1 MPAKMLFMQASPR
14 RYAPEVMHE
23 PPKRKHRHRG
33 LFIHPIHCHCS
44 AKAQEKEPPMLS
56 IKGLKVKL
64 EDEDKQILKGVDL
77 EIEAGKVHAIMGPNG
92 SGKSTLS
99 YVLSGK
105 DGYEVTGGE
114 ASLEGVDLLDME
126 PEERAAA
133 GLFLAFQYPVEIPG
147 VGNMTFLRTAVNAQ
161 RKARGEEEMS
171 AAEFLKVVR
180 ARAKELKIDADM
192 LKRPVNVGFSGGEKK
207 RNEILQ
213 MAMLEPKMCILDET
227 DSGLDVDAMKLVAEG
242 VNALRTEGRGFL
254 VITHYQR
261 LLDHIKPDVV
271 HIMADG
277 RIIKTG
283 GPELAL
289 EVENNGYADIL
300 AEVA

>member
-1 MPAKMLFMQASPR
+1 ML
-14 RYAPEVMHE
+14 E
-23 PPKRKHRHRG
+23 
-33 LFIHPIHCHCS
+33 
-44 AKAQEKEPPMLS
+44 
-56 IKGLKVKL
+56 IKDLRVNL
-64 EDEDKQILKGVDL
+64 EDENKEILKGVDL
-77 EIEAGKVHAIMGPNG
+77 SVEAGKVHAIMGPNG

-105 DGYEVTGGE
+105 DGYEVVGG
-114 ASLEGVDLLDME
+114 SVKRDGLDILEME

-147 VGNMTFLRTAVNAQ
+147 VGNMTFLRTAVNSQ
-161 RKARGEEEMS
+161 RKARGEDEIS
-171 AAEFLKVVR
+171 ATDFLKQVR
-180 ARAKELKIDADM
+180 ERAKSLQIDAEM

-213 MAMLEPKMCILDET
+213 MAMLEPRMCILDET

-242 VNALRTEGRGFL
+242 VNALRDAGRGFL

-271 HIMADG
+271 HIMANG
-277 RIIKTG
+277 KIVKTG

-289 EVENNGYADIL
+289 EVENNGYSEIL
-300 AEVA
+300 SEVA

>member
-1 MPAKMLFMQASPR
+1 MLEIKDLKAS
-14 RYAPEVMHE
+14 
-23 PPKRKHRHRG
+23 
-33 LFIHPIHCHCS
+33 
-44 AKAQEKEPPMLS
+44 LS
-56 IKGLKVKL
+56 
-64 EDEDKQILKGVDL
+64 DEDKQILKGVNL
-77 EIEAGKVHAIMGPNG
+77 TVEAGKVHAIMGPNG

-105 DGYEVTGGE
+105 DGYEVTGGSV
-114 ASLEGVDLLDME
+114 ALDGKDILEME
-126 PEERAAA
+126 PEERAAE
-133 GLFLAFQYPVEIPG
+133 GLFLAFQYPIEIPG
-147 VGNMTFLRTAVNAQ
+147 VGNMVFMRTAVNAQ
-161 RKARGEEEMS
+161 RKARGEDEMS
-171 AAEFLKVVR
+171 ATEFLKVVR
-180 ARAKELKIDADM
+180 ARAKTLKIDADM

-242 VNALRTEGRGFL
+242 VNALRDEGRAFL

-261 LLDHIKPDVV
+261 LLDHIKPDLV

-289 EVENNGYADIL
+289 EVEQNGYADIL